1 MFKKQSQF
9 ELFPGAPEAAPQKG
23 ESRFSFHPWTL
34 TFENMVVVSVVFL
47 MSLII
52 AFAFGVEQGKGLQ
65 ISQAAGSAVL
75 TKTVSEKTQVLA
87 SQNVGDVLIMSAAV
101 DPGGVSKKTTVE
113 IVGKDLFKMEQKGA
127 EAEKSVDKTPSLDTI
142 HTIQVASFKQKER
155 ADREAET
162 LIQKKLDA
170 FVAKKGSYYIV
181 CVGKYS
187 ESSQASGML
196 KTMRKTY
203 KDCLIRSL

>member
-9 ELFPGAPEAAPQKG
+9 ELFPGSPEAMPHKEGA
-23 ESRFSFHPWTL
+23 RFLFHPLTL
-34 TFENMVVVSVVFL
+34 TFENMVVAAVVFL

-52 AFAFGVEQGKGLQ
+52 AFAFGVEQGKGVQ
-65 ISQAAGSAVL
+65 ISQVVHGPVLAETVPGS
-75 TKTVSEKTQVLA
+75 TQVLA
-87 SQNVGDVLIMSAAV
+87 PQQVENVPIVSAAI
-101 DPGGVSKKTTVE
+101 DPVGVSKKAVAE
-113 IVGKDLFKMEQKGA
+113 ILGEDMPKEEQKEA
-127 EAEKSVDKTPSLDTI
+127 EVEKSVDKSPSLDTI

-155 ADREAET
+155 ADREAGT
-162 LIQKKLDA
+162 LIQKKFDA
-170 FVAKKGSYYIV
+170 FVAKKGSHYIV

-187 ESSQASGML
+187 DSSQASGML